1 MSCATTQRTL
11 ASPRHVVFGAHVLDV
26 RRVHGFR
33 AACRHE
39 DLDRVVT
46 VADGASVQR
55 ALDAVVCFRL
65 AGLGAFS
72 ACLCSSGSCVPSS
85 LSAHHLRSADAP
97 ERSGLSQEPCYGAA
111 LDAGI
116 GLCSSSWPAGKP
128 GKRLTMRS
136 PPPPSTGRRRA
147 SFRSIRP
154 KAWPSVVPPS
164 GPSTSKPA
172 PSAATRR
179 RRPDEL
185 KSLSFA
191 EYLVAKKSFNHDAIG
206 TLAKLIFTSRQ
217 ALAAA
222 IPGENQ
228 DPGAR
233 DRQGRQVV
241 VHPGA
246 LAYLTDDQK
255 SFFDKY
261 GDGIFYGL
269 LIFPIFGSAIAA
281 VASYFRGTAA
291 PGGCVCSSTC
301 SISCRRSTRRP
312 RSRRSTSCRS
322 TPTTWWSRS
331 FTRREGRIRRG
342 RADLVRA
349 RARSGAVCDR

>member
-1 MSCATTQRTL
+1 MCAEFL
-11 ASPRHVVFGAHVLDV
+11 V
-26 RRVHGFR
+26 R
-33 AACRHE
+33 
-39 DLDRVVT
+39 
-46 VADGASVQR
+46 
-55 ALDAVVCFRL
+55 
-65 AGLGAFS
+65 
-72 ACLCSSGSCVPSS
+72 P
-85 LSAHHLRSADAP
+85 LRSADAP
-97 ERSGLSQEPCYGAA
+97 ERSGLSQGPCYGAA

-233 DRQGRQVV
+233 DRQGRQSRRAPGRARLSDRRSEIVLRQIRRRHLLRSVDLSNLRIGDRRRRQLFPRYGRTRRLRLLQHLLDLVQKVNQAPSLETLDKLQVDADHVV
-241 VHPGA
+241 V
-246 LAYLTDDQK
+246 
-255 SFFDKY
+255 
-261 GDGIFYGL
+261 
-269 LIFPIFGSAIAA
+269 AIIHQ
-281 VASYFRGTAA
+281 T
-291 PGGCVCSSTC
+291 
-301 SISCRRSTRRP
+301 RRKNTTRPRRP
-312 RSRRSTSCRS
+312 RSGSRSIRCGLRSLAVARSCSSTAAPRRS
-322 TPTTWWSRS
+322 
-331 FTRREGRIRRG
+331 
-342 RADLVRA
+342 RA
-349 RARSGAVCDR
+349 RRPRLTSATESTWRNSQGSGKLAPAKLRRRN